1 MLLPKYG
8 IIYRLFSLLGM
19 DSRNIFNEKYDFR
32 WRLAIDSTFIWLKCE
47 QLCVHVCFF
56 SIIFFLIFHIVWLP
70 KKQRKRKTK
79 NNIHRT
85 CSLSHK
91 FISVFR
97 TLSDD
102 FSYSVDQYYS
112 LFGSLDRHFFE
123 NIEPGRYRKHEAIPH
138 CKIFMLC
145 FFIGWLFAMR
155 TSHVMFFGIVL
166 TI

>member
-1 MLLPKYG
+1 MESFIDYFHYLAWIVEIFSTKNMIFDGGLLL
-8 IIYRLFSLLGM
+8 IVHLF
-19 DSRNIFNEKYDFR
+19 DWNVKN
-32 WRLAIDSTFIWLKCE
+32 
-47 QLCVHVCFF
+47 CVYMCVFF